1 MFRSHVIKL
10 DPTHDQKI
18 FFNRCID
25 DARFAW
31 NWALEQWKKQ
41 YAEGLK
47 PNEGTLRKQL
57 NSCKQ
62 EKFPWLLETPKTVI
76 QQSIKNLGKSYQN
89 FFNSIKGKRAGSKIN
104 PPDFKKKGKSKKTA
118 RLDDG
123 PGTFKFDGKSV
134 KLPRIGWVKTFEELR
149 FDGRPLSATLS
160 FVCDRWWLSVLVEIS
175 DVEKTINPKSSI
187 GIDLGLTTAIT
198 LSNGEKYEAP
208 KPLKEKLKKLRSL
221 NKNLS
226 RKEKGSQNRKKA
238 IKKLSRLHWKIAQIR
253 KDWQHKMTT
262 SIAKRF
268 SLVCV
273 EDLSV
278 KGMMQ
283 HHKLARSI
291 SDIGWGGIGQQ
302 LKYKCDHVQE
312 IGRFFP
318 SSKLCNK
325 CGEKNDEMNLSTREW
340 TCKKCGSHHDR
351 DENAAK
357 NIEAEGFRLYTV
369 SYAGINACGDEGS
382 DDACKNNVKPSTVKQ
397 ESCLSIKDI
406 K

>member
-1 MFRSHVIKL
+1 MIRAQVIKL

-31 NWALEQWKKQ
+31 NWALEQWQKQ

-47 PNEGTLRKQL
+47 PNEGGLRKQL
-57 NSCKQ
+57 NACKR
-62 EKFPWLLETPKTVI
+62 EKFPWLMETPKNVV
-76 QQSIKNLGKSYQN
+76 QQAIMNLGEAYQN
-89 FFNSIKGKRAGSKIN
+89 FFNSVKGKRAGSKMN
-104 PPDFKKKGKSKKTA
+104 PPDFKKKNKANKSA
-118 RLDDG
+118 RLDNG

-134 KLPRIGWVKTFEELR
+134 KLAKVGLVKTFEELR
-149 FDGRPLSATLS
+149 FEGRPIGTTLS
-160 FVCDRWWLSVLVEIS
+160 FQGGFWWLSVKVELP
-175 DVEKTINPKSSI
+175 DVEKTVNPESSV

-221 NKNLS
+221 NKSLS
-226 RKEKGSQNRKKA
+226 RKEKGSQNSKKS
-238 IKKLSRLHWKIAQIR
+238 IKKLSRLHWKIGQIR

-273 EDLSV
+273 EDLNVS
-278 KGMMQ
+278 GMM
-283 HHKLARSI
+283 KNRCLSRSI
-291 SDIGWGGIGQQ
+291 SDIGWSEIGRQ
-302 LKYKCDHVQE
+302 LKYKCDHVQKVD
-312 IGRFFP
+312 RFFA

-357 NIEAEGFRLYTV
+357 NIENEGLRLYTA
-369 SYAGINACGDEGS
+369 SYAEINACGDESS
-382 DDACKNNVKPSTVKQ
+382 DDACKSNVKLSSAKQ
-397 ESCLSIKDI
+397 ESHLPYLDTK
-406 K
+406 